1 MSSFSLRIPD
11 DLMEEAKKLA
21 SENSAS
27 LNQFFLVTIAAK
39 IGEAKTRKYFE
50 ERPQLADIDAVR
62 AILPR
67 VPGKSSED
75 VA

>member
-21 SENSAS
+21 AENSTS

-39 IGEAKTRKYFE
+39 IGEAKTKQYFE
-50 ERPQLADIDAVR
+50 GRSQLADIDAVR
-62 AILPR
+62 AILAR
-67 VPGKSSED
+67 VPAEASED
-75 VA
+75 